1 MSVDIRKKTVLIV
14 CITLLCLILAL
25 YISSE
30 VIVLGGFSRV
40 ETQNAQKETN
50 RVLVALGND
59 INALDAV
66 AYDWASREDT
76 IAFVTANA
84 SGTEWSRLDSDT
96 FERLGF
102 NEILLYNASGSLIS
116 GQKYDLNRHTIVPL
130 PPGLS
135 SPLSMYP
142 HLKFQS
148 GSSIG
153 IMGIAD
159 FPDGPMMIAI
169 RPVFADHKNQHVAG
183 YILMGRYIDTT
194 EVSRLSSL
202 AQLPLEM
209 YRYSDRDLPQDLIPI
224 LPMFPVSSTPFIQR
238 VGKEALTIDAPIIIE
253 PVNSTQLGGYSL
265 IRDIS
270 GKPVLIIKVGIDRG
284 IYDQGKSTTLYFV
297 ILLIIAGLVF
307 GLATLLLLERTVLS
321 RLENLSQGVD
331 EIGRKRDFSARVH
344 ISGEDEI
351 GGLAD
356 QVNEMLE
363 DLEQSQNVLHDKLIQ
378 SEENYRLFFN
388 SVTDP
393 ICVCRMNPD
402 NTPGRIFEV
411 NDAAC
416 EVLGYT
422 HAEFLEMHLSDL
434 LPGEKSGGVDLP
446 TEILQSF
453 GHVIYAGVVSTKT
466 GKRIHVEVNA
476 RTFDQFGRPAMA
488 VIVRDISEREEI
500 EHLKKEAFQ
509 QIEKNLQDFAV
520 LNDHIRN
527 PLQGVIGV
535 ADMMEDALAQK
546 IITYAMMID
555 EIVKRIDRG
564 YIESEKI
571 HEFLRKYYGIGKK

>member
-1 MSVDIRKKTVLIV
+1 MDIRKKTVVIV

-66 AYDWASREDT
+66 TYDWASRGDT
-76 IAFVTANA
+76 IAFVTANI
-84 SGTEWSRLDSDT
+84 SGTEWSRLDTDT

-102 NEILLYNASGSLIS
+102 NEILLYNASGSLVS
-116 GQKYDLNRHTIVPL
+116 GQGYDLNRHTLVPV
-130 PPGLS
+130 PPDLH
-135 SPLSMYP
+135 SPPSVYP
-142 HLKFQS
+142 HLKFQN
-148 GSSIG
+148 GSSTG

-159 FPDGPMMIAI
+159 SPDGPMMIAI
-169 RPVFADHKNQHVAG
+169 RPVFAGRENQHVAG
-183 YILMGRYIDTT
+183 YVLMGRYIDTT
-194 EVSRLSSL
+194 EISRLSSL

-209 YRYSDRDLPQDLIPI
+209 HGYSDRDLPQDFITI
-224 LPMFPVSSTPFIQR
+224 LPMFPASSIPFIQR
-238 VGKEALTIDAPIIIE
+238 VGKDALTIDAPIIVE
-253 PVNSTQLGGYSL
+253 PINSTQLGGYSL

-297 ILLIIAGLVF
+297 VLLIIAGLVF
-307 GLATLLLLERTVLS
+307 GLTTLLLLEKTVLS
-321 RLENLSQGVD
+321 RLERLSQGVN

-344 ISGEDEI
+344 IAGEDEI
-351 GGLAD
+351 GGLAGR
-356 QVNEMLE
+356 VNGMLE

-402 NTPGRIFEV
+402 NSLGRIVEV

-416 EVLGYT
+416 EVLGYQR
-422 HAEFLEMHLSDL
+422 AEFLEMHLSDL

-446 TEILQSF
+446 TKILQSF
-453 GHVIYAGVVSTKT
+453 GHVIYAGAVSTKT
-466 GKRIHVEVNA
+466 GKRIPVEVNA
-476 RTFDQFGRPAMA
+476 RTFDQFGHPAIA

-527 PLQGVIGV
+527 PLQGIVGI
-535 ADMMEDALAQK
+535 ADMMDGAPAQK
-546 IITYAMMID
+546 IITYATMID
-555 EIVKRIDRG
+555 EIVNRIDRG